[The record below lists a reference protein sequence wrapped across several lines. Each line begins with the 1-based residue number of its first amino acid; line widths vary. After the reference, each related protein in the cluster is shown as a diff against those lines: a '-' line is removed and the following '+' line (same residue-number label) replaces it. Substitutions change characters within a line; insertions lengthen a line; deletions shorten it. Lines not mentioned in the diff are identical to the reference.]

1 MEVEKVRVSFSP
13 EMIHIFDQER
23 GERINEKSVLSK
35 CAKEVLYNVCKHKG
49 WIYLIVYFIMFPLGF
64 QGAKLLDRW
73 LNDINEQISGMHI
86 YSCGRW
92 CGILAALFLLAML
105 LLHRRLV
112 VKYPACPWLSSAI
125 CAFHMILG
133 VLISMF
139 APAQILLTIWIY
151 VQYKVCDTT
160 GYACYFSCCELDSW
174 EKALHS

>member
-1 MEVEKVRVSFSP
+1 M
-13 EMIHIFDQER
+13 
-23 GERINEKSVLSK
+23 
-35 CAKEVLYNVCKHKG
+35 CKNNG

-86 YSCGRW
+86 FYLW
-92 CGILAALFLLAML
+92 LLVVGILAALFLLAML

-112 VKYPACPWLSSAI
+112 MIYPACPWLSSAV

-133 VLISMF
+133 ILISIF
-139 APAQILLTIWIY
+139 APAQILFVLFGYI
-151 VQYKVCDTT
+151 QHKVCDTT
-160 GYACYFSCCELDSW
+160 GDAVYFSCYELDSW

>member
-1 MEVEKVRVSFSP
+1 M
-13 EMIHIFDQER
+13 
-23 GERINEKSVLSK
+23 
-35 CAKEVLYNVCKHKG
+35 CKNNS

-86 YSCGRW
+86 FYLW
-92 CGILAALFLLAML
+92 LLVVGILAALFLLAML

-139 APAQILLTIWIY
+139 APAQILFLLFGYMFSTRYVILLVMLLTFL
-151 VQYKVCDTT
+151 VADLVGRRRMRLFAAENAK
-160 GYACYFSCCELDSW
+160 GE
-174 EKALHS
+174 

>member
-1 MEVEKVRVSFSP
+1 M
-13 EMIHIFDQER
+13 
-23 GERINEKSVLSK
+23 
-35 CAKEVLYNVCKHKG
+35 CKHKG

-86 YSCGRW
+86 FYLW
-92 CGILAALFLLAML
+92 LLVVGILAALFLLVML

-112 VKYPACPWLSSAI
+112 VIYPACPWLASAV

-139 APAQILLTIWIY
+139 APAQILFLLFGYMFSTRYVILLVMLLTFL
-151 VQYKVCDTT
+151 VADLVGRRRMRLFAAENAK
-160 GYACYFSCCELDSW
+160 GE
-174 EKALHS
+174 

>member
-1 MEVEKVRVSFSP
+1 M
-13 EMIHIFDQER
+13 
-23 GERINEKSVLSK
+23 
-35 CAKEVLYNVCKHKG
+35 CKHNG

-86 YSCGRW
+86 FYLW
-92 CGILAALFLLAML
+92 LLVVGILAALFLLVML

-112 VKYPACPWLSSAI
+112 VKYPVCPWLSSAI

-139 APAQILLTIWIY
+139 APAQKLFLLFGYMFSTRYVILLVMLLTFL
-151 VQYKVCDTT
+151 VADLVGRRRRRLFAAENAK
-160 GYACYFSCCELDSW
+160 GE
-174 EKALHS
+174 